1 MKKHFVKTT
10 NFLNFLDGIQTVE
23 DRGAAE
29 ASMML
34 VFGNAGYG
42 KSETLDHWATQND
55 AIYLR
60 ANVDWTPKYFLIEL
74 AKFLKTDSSGTSE
87 QLFARLLA
95 KIAGEQIPVVIDEA
109 DHCLHNNASV
119 LEKVR
124 DFADRT
130 ETLVILAGMEKI
142 QGKIARHPQISSRI
156 AAAIEFT
163 AAGVDDTR
171 KLCDELCEVQV
182 ELALV
187 QEIQRSSAGRVREI
201 MNAIAVVER
210 IGLQNGGGIVTLAD
224 VEGKTLTHD
233 WQARRPRVVR
243 IAAGGR

>member
-1 MKKHFVKTT
+1 MKKHFVKTS
-10 NFLNFLDGIQTVE
+10 NFLTFIDGIQAVE
-23 DRGAAE
+23 ARGAAE

-42 KSETLDHWATQND
+42 KSETLDHWATQED

-74 AKFLKTDSSGTSE
+74 AKFLRTDAGGTSE

-95 KIAGEQIPVVIDEA
+95 RIASEQIPIVIDEA
-109 DHCLHNNASV
+109 DHCLHNNAAV
-119 LEKVR
+119 LEKIR

-156 AAAIEFT
+156 ARAVEFAASSLE
-163 AAGVDDTR
+163 DTR
-171 KLCDELCEVQV
+171 KLCDELCEVKV
-182 ELALV
+182 DAALV
-187 QEIQRSSAGRVREI
+187 AEIQRSTSGRVREI
-201 MNAIAVVER
+201 LNAIALVEAAGVR
-210 IGLQNGGGIVTLAD
+210 AGKSIVTLED
-224 VEGKTLTHD
+224 VAGQALTHD
-233 WQARRPRVVR
+233 WQARRPKLVKLG
-243 IAAGGR
+243 GGR

>member
-1 MKKHFVKTT
+1 MKKHYVKTG
-10 NFLNFLDGIQTVE
+10 NFIKFRDGIQAVE
-23 DRGAAE
+23 ERGAAE

-74 AKFLKTDSSGTSE
+74 AKFLRIDTSGTAE
-87 QLFARLLA
+87 QLFTRLMA
-95 KIAGEQIPVVIDEA
+95 KIAAEQMPIVIDEA
-109 DHCLHNNASV
+109 DHCLHNNAAV

-156 AAAIEFT
+156 ARAVEFSAATVE
-163 AAGVDDTR
+163 DTI
-171 KLCDELCEVQV
+171 KLCDELCEIAVHR
-182 ELALV
+182 ELAA
-187 QEIQRSSAGRVREI
+187 EINKQSAGRVREI
-201 MNAIAVVER
+201 LNAIALVER
-210 IGLQNGGGIVTLAD
+210 TGLRAGKAEVTIAD
-224 VEGKTLTHD
+224 MAGQALTHD
-233 WQARRPRVVR
+233 WQSRRQRVV
-243 IAAGGR
+243 AMKAGR

>member
-1 MKKHFVKTT
+1 MKKHYVKTS
-10 NFLNFLDGIQTVE
+10 NFHRFNDGIQAVE
-23 DRGAAE
+23 ERGAAE

-74 AKFLKTDSSGTSE
+74 AKFLRIDTSGTAE
-87 QLFARLLA
+87 QLFTRLMA
-95 KIAGEQIPVVIDEA
+95 KIAAEQMPIVIDEA
-109 DHCLHNNASV
+109 DHCLHNNAAV

-156 AAAIEFT
+156 ARAVEFSAATVE
-163 AAGVDDTR
+163 DTV
-171 KLCDELCEVQV
+171 KLCDELCEVKV
-182 ELALV
+182 HHALAAEM
-187 QEIQRSSAGRVREI
+187 QKQSAGRVREI
-201 MNAIAVVER
+201 LNAIALVER
-210 IGLQNGGGIVTLAD
+210 TGQRAGKAEVTLAD
-224 VEGKTLTHD
+224 MAGQALTHD
-233 WQARRPRVVR
+233 WQSRRQRVVSAKGAR
-243 IAAGGR
+243 

>member
-1 MKKHFVKTT
+1 MKKHFVKTI
-10 NFLNFLDGIQTVE
+10 NYLAFIDGIHTVE
-23 DRGAAE
+23 ERGAAE
-29 ASMML
+29 ASLML

-74 AKFLKTDSSGTSE
+74 AKFLKVDSSGTSE

-95 KIAGEQIPVVIDEA
+95 KIAGEQIPIVIDEA
-109 DHCLHNNASV
+109 DHCLHNNAAV

-156 AAAIEFT
+156 ARAIEFT
-163 AAGVDDTR
+163 AAGMDDTR
-171 KLCDELCEVQV
+171 KLCDELCEIKVD
-182 ELALV
+182 AHLV
-187 QEIQRSSAGRVREI
+187 AEIQRSSAGRVREI

-210 IGLQNGGGIVTLAD
+210 VGIQAGKQTVSLAD
-224 VEGKTLTHD
+224 VEGQTLTHD
-233 WQARRPRVVR
+233 WQARRPKVVKL
-243 IAAGGR
+243 GGR